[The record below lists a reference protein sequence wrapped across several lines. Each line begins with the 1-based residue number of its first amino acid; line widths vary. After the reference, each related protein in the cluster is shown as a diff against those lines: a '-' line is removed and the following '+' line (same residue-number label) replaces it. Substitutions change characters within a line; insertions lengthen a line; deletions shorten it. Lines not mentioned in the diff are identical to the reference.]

1 MFWEELNDA
10 RRVEIEPRASE
21 VEVEEFHASGIC
33 GEDFWREMFFGGRN
47 VRMWRGVAGGRGRGD
62 RRREAEYDAIMMC
75 SPLVMITAE
84 PDYRLIIPTV
94 IFFDN

>member
-1 MFWEELNDA
+1 MTREESRLSRERA
-10 RRVEIEPRASE
+10 RLKSKKSTRQESVVKI
-21 VEVEEFHASGIC
+21 
-33 GEDFWREMFFGGRN
+33 FGGN
-47 VRMWRGVAGGRGRGD
+47 CFLAGEMYAYVACGVAGGRGRGD